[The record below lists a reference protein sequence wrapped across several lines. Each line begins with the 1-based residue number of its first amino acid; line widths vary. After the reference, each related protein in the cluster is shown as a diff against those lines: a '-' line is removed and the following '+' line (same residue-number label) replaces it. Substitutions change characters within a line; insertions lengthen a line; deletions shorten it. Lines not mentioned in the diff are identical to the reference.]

1 MLLYAIFYVIY
12 TIFTIPAGT
21 LSDKIGRKPVIVIG
35 YTLFG
40 LTSLCLVF
48 VSNLYSIIGLFMLYG
63 VFYAMIDG
71 VQRAF
76 VVDLAP
82 SELKATA
89 LGAFHTVTGLAALPA
104 GLIAGLLWDMYS
116 PETTFIYGFVLS
128 ALAVVLFMSLV
139 HVDRAK
145 R

>member
-1 MLLYAIFYVIY
+1 
-12 TIFTIPAGT
+12 
-21 LSDKIGRKPVIVIG
+21 
-35 YTLFG
+35 
-40 LTSLCLVF
+40 
-48 VSNLYSIIGLFMLYG
+48 MLYG

-104 GLIAGLLWDMYS
+104 GLITGSLWDMVS
-116 PETTFIYGFVLS
+116 PEATFIYGFVLS
-128 ALAVVLFMSLV
+128 AVAVVLFMRFV
-139 HVDRAK
+139 NEKD
-145 R
+145 

>member
-1 MLLYAIFYVIY
+1 
-12 TIFTIPAGT
+12 
-21 LSDKIGRKPVIVIG
+21 
-35 YTLFG
+35 
-40 LTSLCLVF
+40 
-48 VSNLYSIIGLFMLYG
+48 MLYG

-104 GLIAGLLWDMYS
+104 GLIAGLLWDLCS
-116 PETTFIYGFVLS
+116 PEATFIYGFVLS
-128 ALAVVLFMSLV
+128 AIAVVLFMSFV
-139 HVDRAK
+139 NEKD
-145 R
+145 